1 MRKGQ
6 IGARHVAWMRG
17 AFDRM
22 RMPAKSPKGKTD
34 EVGRGVGLQQAEAR
48 AFIGRESNPCHA

>member
-17 AFDRM
+17 AFERI
-22 RMPAKSPKGKTD
+22 RKPASAVGSNTV
-34 EVGRGVGLQQAEAR
+34 EVSRKVRRQRAEG
-48 AFIGRESNPCHA
+48 FIGRESNPCHA

>member
-17 AFDRM
+17 AFERM
-22 RMPAKSPKGKTD
+22 RMPAKARSGKI
-34 EVGRGVGLQQAEAR
+34 VGLSREAR
-48 AFIGRESNPCHA
+48 PQRTDGFIRTESDPCHA

>member
-22 RMPAKSPKGKTD
+22 RMPANARGSKTV
-34 EVGRGVGLQQAEAR
+34 EVRLEVRPQRAEG
-48 AFIGRESNPCHA
+48 FIGRESNPCHA